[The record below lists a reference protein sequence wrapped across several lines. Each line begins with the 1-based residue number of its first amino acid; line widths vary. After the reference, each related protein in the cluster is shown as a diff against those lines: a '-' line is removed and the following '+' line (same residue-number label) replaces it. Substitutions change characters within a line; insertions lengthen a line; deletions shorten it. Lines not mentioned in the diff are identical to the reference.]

1 MEALSVLSP
10 TQVAELTLTSG
21 ALNDTKEIARVLERL
36 EQGDAF
42 NNVDEFLTQLTS
54 DGQVR
59 RSALVPKA
67 KSTRLNRAPG
77 KLQRPPLADLQRSTM
92 EKLIGCWQKT
102 LAKCH
107 HGEE

>member
-1 MEALSVLSP
+1 MEALSVLNP

-54 DGQVR
+54 DGQVC

-67 KSTRLNRAPG
+67 KSTRLIRAPG
-77 KLQRPPLADLQRSTM
+77 KLQRPLLVNLPRSTM
-92 EKLIGCWQKT
+92 EKLIGCWQNT

-107 HGEE
+107 NGEE